1 MSRLSHWNDQ
11 ALRLAGQVGG
21 TIKDAVPDRALRW
34 VETGAALGALKTG
47 SRSAG
52 RFVRRHPVALAA
64 AVAGAGLLLY
74 SLRQR
79 ARRKADGASQ
89 GEHDEAIEGRARR
102 IEARRARGGR
112 SRRVDARA
120 SGDDAGVQA

>member
-11 ALRLAGQVGG
+11 AIRLAGQVGD
-21 TIKDAVPDRALRW
+21 TIKDAVPDRAMRW

-47 SRSAG
+47 SRTAG
-52 RFVRRHPVALAA
+52 KFVRRHPVALAA
-64 AVAGAGLLLY
+64 AAAGAGLLWY

-79 ARRKADGASQ
+79 AKRKANGNAS
-89 GEHDEAIEGRARR
+89 DDDNVIEGRARR

-112 SRRVDARA
+112 SRQADARA
-120 SGDDAGVQA
+120 NANEAGVQA